1 VKAARLQ
8 LALRT
13 LLNPASPQWQRVPE
27 EVVPLIG
34 TPLHLQ
40 PTRYIRATWAD
51 RPYGVVRSLRVRAAF
66 SSSHLFIRLQWP
78 DPNRNVDRG
87 DGTLFPDAAA
97 VLFPLNGDAP
107 LLTMGSPQ
115 APVNAWY
122 WRADLERPQNLVA
135 HGLGTVERAE
145 GPELWARAQWQEGQ
159 WHLVLARAL
168 EGGGATAVSLSPG
181 AKVKVAFAV
190 WEGGNQ
196 ERAGLKSFSGQWREL
211 EIGQGRE

>member
-1 VKAARLQ
+1 MKAVRLQ

-13 LLNPASPQWQRVPE
+13 LLNPRSPQWQRVPE
-27 EVVPLIG
+27 EVVPLMG

-40 PTRYIRATWAD
+40 PTRYIRAAWAD
-51 RPYGVVRSLRVRAAF
+51 RPYGAVRSLGVRVAF
-66 SSSHLFIRLQWP
+66 SSSHIFFRLEWP
-78 DPNRNVDRG
+78 DPNRNVDYG
-87 DGTLFPDAAA
+87 DGTTFPDAAA

-135 HGLGTVERAE
+135 RGLGTVEGAE
-145 GPELWARAQWQEGQ
+145 GPALWAQAYWEEGR

-168 EGGGATAVSLSPG
+168 GEGGPTAVSLVPG
-181 AKVKVAFAV
+181 GTVKVAFAV

-196 ERAGLKSFSGQWREL
+196 ERAGLKAFSGYWREL
-211 EIGQGRE
+211 ELKQGRG